1 MQIAKETIA
10 IIIASLIKLGKSTND
25 GICGVG
31 NLINNKTNI

>member
-10 IIIASLIKLGKSTND
+10 IIIASLIKLGTSAND

-31 NLINNKTNI
+31 NLINSKTNI